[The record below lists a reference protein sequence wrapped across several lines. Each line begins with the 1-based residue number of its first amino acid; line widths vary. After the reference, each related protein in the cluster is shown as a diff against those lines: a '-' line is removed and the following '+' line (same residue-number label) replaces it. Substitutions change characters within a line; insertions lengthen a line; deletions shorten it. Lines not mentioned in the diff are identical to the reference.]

1 MKQLMKTTL
10 IALLIFASGVVMAN
24 GNLKVSIVQ
33 GAIDEAVVNISNAV
47 NSVFEIQVNDENG
60 NVIFYKITQHP
71 STNYSNVYDFSRLD
85 DGLYSFMVNID
96 NEQSTSTLKVSN
108 GNLNVIEQN
117 KEVDPFFALNNDR
130 LEIAYLNFDQR
141 DIKLYVYESG
151 SNRLLHEE
159 ELGKKFVLNHALD
172 LSKLRSGAYDAVL
185 VSNLA
190 THQYDFKI
198 D

>member
-1 MKQLMKTTL
+1 MKTTL